1 MAYKTHDATKRHLNE
16 QWETAYNGY
25 LLELHNMWELDAHY
39 GFWVADEV
47 GGVYCYGDNIFIDG
61 NNLKYIVD
69 NDISYSDYMEW
80 LDYCTWAAEFGQNR
94 PNLDAWCKGCPRVD
108 VVTQE
113 KMSAMKFELD
123 KLIRETKEKF

>member
-1 MAYKTHDATKRHLNE
+1 
-16 QWETAYNGY
+16 
-25 LLELHNMWELDAHY
+25 
-39 GFWVADEV
+39 
-47 GGVYCYGDNIFIDG
+47 
-61 NNLKYIVD
+61 
-69 NDISYSDYMEW
+69 MEW